1 MREWLY
7 VLAPVALLIYFAFYP
22 AQFVTVLRYLH

>member
-7 VLAPVALLIYFAFYP
+7 VLAPVALLIYFACYP
-22 AQFVTVLRYLH
+22 AQLVTVLRYLH